1 MLEKRFFKLLAA
13 FSVRL
18 WLQSS
23 KIYKNNNHT
32 FFSLCDPWKMSEHE
46 DEHKLVH
53 VKYMF
58 DPYIFTCYSFCFLS
72 LYTAYT
78 GARFRALSA
87 HVHCTLRV
95 AG

>member
-1 MLEKRFFKLLAA
+1 MF
-13 FSVRL
+13 
-18 WLQSS
+18 
-23 KIYKNNNHT
+23 
-32 FFSLCDPWKMSEHE
+32 EHE
-46 DEHKLVH
+46 AEHILMH
-53 VKYMF
+53 EKYMCY
-58 DPYIFTCYSFCFLS
+58 PYIFTCYSFCFLS